1 MRGNGTEG
9 LSVGTS
15 VDAELTGIGRMRARV
30 VGRSGLGLH
39 VEFAALEAAVERALR
54 TVEGLTSVGNANL
67 FYANDEGA
75 GGYVAALE
83 KNPIWKTMPA
93 VKEGRAHA
101 FPARVWGAGGP
112 RSCAQ
117 AIDAYVDVLD
127 KK

>member
-1 MRGNGTEG
+1 MGK
-9 LSVGTS
+9 
-15 VDAELTGIGRMRARV
+15 
-30 VGRSGLGLH
+30 
-39 VEFAALEAAVERALR
+39 
-54 TVEGLTSVGNANL
+54 ANL
-67 FYANDEGA
+67 FHADDEGA

-83 KNPIWKTMPA
+83 KNPIWKSLPA

-112 RSCAQ
+112 RSCEQ